1 MSSDPCALDPSSPTG
16 SQNVQTVHDFVQGEA
31 KDGIGKLPPE
41 VLLQIFSNLLYSDLL
56 SVRSTQKSWQ
66 KLSQDKGLLKSIATR
81 DFTWAPDL
89 IRHLPPFHEITIEDR
104 TNHSSTLSKSL

>member
-16 SQNVQTVHDFVQGEA
+16 GQNVQGEA

-81 DFTWAPDL
+81 DFTWARPQ
-89 IRHLPPFHEITIEDR
+89 T
-104 TNHSSTLSKSL
+104 